1 MLTFDHCAPKV
12 GRRSFL
18 RAGSLGLGS
27 LGLGAGLGSL
37 SLADLFQAQ
46 AQAATIGNG
55 SRAKRPKFS
64 GLDGIVKD
72 KAIVFL
78 HMQGGPSQFETF
90 DPKMSAPSE
99 IRSATGEIATRIP
112 GVTFG
117 STFTRLAGMADK
129 LTIVRSFVPGNANH
143 DVKPVVSAATRDAS
157 LGALYARVAGTTRTE
172 TGLPTSAWINPSA
185 IDANERKPTL
195 SFGKFNDPGK
205 LGAGYAPFVPGSGGP
220 LQQAMRLSMA
230 PHRLHDRRELLAQL
244 DSIKRRI
251 DADGGLAGMDR
262 FQEQAFEVILKG
274 AADAFDLK
282 NEDPRVIDRYDTA
295 SLVTPSQISKKWN
308 NYKEYVTHG
317 KSLGKLMLMARR
329 LVENGVG
336 FVTVSTDFVWDNH
349 ADSNNAGVAEGMTY
363 CGLPFDHAVGTFL
376 DDLAARG
383 LSDKVLLICCGEIGR
398 SPRINK
404 NGGRDH
410 WGTLGPLM
418 MAGGGLPQGKVIG
431 QSARDGGTPQ
441 GDPVTQENLIGTIFN
456 TVFDVGRLRLLPGMS
471 TDLLRI
477 AESQPIAGLS

>member
-1 MLTFDHCAPKV
+1 MLTLGDYAPRT

-18 RAGSLGLGS
+18 RIGS
-27 LGLGAGLGSL
+27 LGLGAASCGTL
-37 SLADLFQAQ
+37 SLADLFQAK
-46 AQAATIGNG
+46 AAAA
-55 SRAKRPKFS
+55 SRSSDGRSSPLPNFT

-72 KAIVFL
+72 KAVVFL

-99 IRSATGEIATRIP
+99 IHSATGEISTRIP

-117 STFTRLAGMADK
+117 STFGKLAAMADK

-143 DVKPVVSAATRDAS
+143 DVKPIVSAATRDAS
-157 LGALYARVAGTTRTE
+157 LGAMYARVAGTTRAE
-172 TGLPTSAWINPSA
+172 SGLPTSAWVNPQA
-185 IDANERKPTL
+185 IDASERKPTL
-195 SFGKFNDPGK
+195 SFGKFNDPGR

-220 LQQAMRLSMA
+220 LQQAMKLSMT
-230 PHRLHDRRELLAQL
+230 PHRLHDRRELLGQL
-244 DSIKRRI
+244 DGIKRRI
-251 DADGGLAGMDR
+251 DADGALVGMDR

-282 NEDPRVIDRYDTA
+282 HEDPRMIERYDTA
-295 SLVTPSQISKKWN
+295 PLVTPDQISKKWN

-329 LVENGVG
+329 LVEKGVG

-349 ADSNNAGVAEGMTY
+349 ADSNNAGVEEGMRY
-363 CGLPFDHAVGTFL
+363 CGLPFDHAVSVFL
-376 DDLAARG
+376 EDLAARG
-383 LSDKVLLICCGEIGR
+383 LSDKVLLVCCGEIGR

-410 WGTLGPLM
+410 WGNLGPLM
-418 MAGGGLPQGKVIG
+418 LAGGGMPKGKVVG

-471 TDLLRI
+471 TDLLRT
-477 AESQPIAGLS
+477 AESQPIAGFA